1 MNKIKK
7 AITVGV
13 ITAMVVSM
21 PLSAS
26 ANMSTRATANSAFA
40 SGGTAVEDYETAA
53 VPALAAAFAVGVV
66 ASFVANAAYDY
77 AKSQKWLWAET
88 SRYTID
94 ERAEVAFDH

>member
-1 MNKIKK
+1 MNKVKK

-13 ITAMVVSM
+13 ITAMVAAM

-26 ANMSTRATANSAFA
+26 AKMSTQAAANSPFTN
-40 SGGTAVEDYETAA
+40 GGAAAEGYETAA
-53 VPALAAAFAVGVV
+53 IPALAGAFALGVV

-77 AKSQKWLWAET
+77 AKSQKWLWAEAGQFT
-88 SRYTID
+88 VD